1 MAPFLPAMPFRSYSI
16 GHFINQP
23 TNPTEF
29 EVSRFHEMED
39 PNVDDV
45 HKHTFYEILWIEKG
59 RSRQRIDYRQYELSP
74 GSLFFISPGQ
84 VHEFEEWRPVTG
96 GTLMFTESFFR
107 INPAHKDV
115 LFELSFLDNFY
126 TTPVLTPGKKAFNE
140 LLQTIEKL
148 AVERQRPDYSP
159 AMARAWLYVLLLQIQ
174 RCVDGQAMQPNSP
187 RHTVLYKKFKELL
200 DSHFLDHWSVSAYA
214 SELAIT
220 THHLNEVCKRV
231 TGRTATEVI
240 RARCILEAKRLLT
253 FGHGSISEVA
263 AQIGYFD
270 ASYFTKMFRAET
282 GTTPVAFREANSE
295 SYRRK

>member
-1 MAPFLPAMPFRSYSI
+1 MAFSSPAALFPSYSI

-23 TNPTEF
+23 ANPTEF
-29 EVSRFHEMED
+29 EISHFHAMEE

-59 RSRQRIDYRQYELSP
+59 RSRQRIDYREYEVRP

-84 VHEFEEWRPVTG
+84 VHEFEEWRPITG
-96 GTLMFTESFFR
+96 GTLMFTESFFLV
-107 INPAHKDV
+107 NQANKDM

-126 TTPVLTPGKKAFNE
+126 ANPVLTPTKKEFAE
-140 LLQTIEKL
+140 LVHTLGQLTR
-148 AVERQRPDYSP
+148 ERQRADYSP
-159 AMARAWLYVLLLQIQ
+159 ALARAWLHVLMLQIQ
-174 RCVDGQAMQPNSP
+174 RCIERQGARSSP
-187 RHTVLYKKFKELL
+187 ARYTIIYKRFKELL
-200 DSHFLDHWSVSAYA
+200 DTHFLSQWAVSAYA

-220 THHLNEVCKRV
+220 SHHLNEVCKRV

-253 FGHGSISEVA
+253 FGHASVSEVA

-270 ASYFTKMFRAET
+270 SSYFAKMFKAET
-282 GTTPVAFREANSE
+282 GTTPVAFRETMSE
-295 SYRRK
+295 SYRRR

>member
-1 MAPFLPAMPFRSYSI
+1 MSSFSASSLFPSYSI

-23 TNPTEF
+23 KNPTEF
-29 EVSRFHEMED
+29 EVSHFHEMDE

-59 RSRQRIDYRQYELSP
+59 RSRQHIDYRPYDVTP

-84 VHEFEEWRPVTG
+84 VHEFEEWRPVVG
-96 GTLMFTESFFR
+96 GTLMFTESFLLV
-107 INPAHKDV
+107 NQVDKNV

-126 TTPVLTPGKKAFNE
+126 SNPVLTPSKREFAE
-140 LLQTIEKL
+140 LRETIGQL
-148 AVERQRPDYSP
+148 ASERQRTDYSP
-159 AMARAWLYVLLLQIQ
+159 AMARALLLVLLLQIQ
-174 RCVDGQAMQPNSP
+174 RCVNRQAVRPPSAK
-187 RHTVLYKKFKELL
+187 HTILYKKFKELL
-200 DSHFLDHWSVSAYA
+200 ESRFLVHWSVRAYA

-220 THHLNEVCKRV
+220 THHLNEICKRV

-253 FGHGSISEVA
+253 FSDVSVSEVA

-270 ASYFTKMFRAET
+270 SSYFAKMFKAET
-282 GTTPVAFREANSE
+282 GTTPVAFREAISE
-295 SYRRK
+295 SYRRR